1 MSSATG
7 GGKEDDPYVYEVST
21 ASELSEAVTAIN
33 ADTSDSAY
41 YTISLQEDIACSGL
55 SFSKNTTT
63 ILGNGHTLTF
73 KNYGGAIQ
81 VGSGTATHPVLIL
94 GGAQDTLTIEGEKSN
109 DTYFI
114 GVGAINGGTEYGTL
128 KMCDGVT
135 ITGATG
141 NNYFGGAV
149 TVAEG
154 GKFEMDGGTIKKCGI
169 DGGSVCFG
177 GGVAVIN
184 GGEFT
189 MNGGSIQDC
198 FLKTAVDYTDAS
210 YFQYL
215 FGFDYQVMTE
225 TGDAL
230 VDIDKAFHEELIA
243 DTGNNLWITL
253 MEAVV
258 EVYREW
264 IDYVFPRDENTH
276 PFLAP
281 CVRVTVD
288 GKPVG
293 VVGQVKTQL
302 ADAYHARKPIWLAEL
317 DLETLCDLHRAARI
331 VFKALSVFPASSRD
345 VTVIA
350 PLTLSVAAVEKH
362 IRDMRIAILED
373 VTLIDLYEPKDTEER
388 NLTFRLTFRKA
399 DRTLKDAEVDKEREK
414 VAQSLIKNL
423 GVRI

>member
-1 MSSATG
+1 MKKQLLSVLLCLTMALGLLPTMVFASG
-7 GGKEDDPYVYEVST
+7 VPGNGKEDAPYVYEVRNDT
-21 ASELSEAVTAIN
+21 ELLGAVAAIN
-33 ADTSDSAY
+33 ADTSDSAHY
-41 YTISLQEDIACSGL
+41 YTISLKNDIACSGL

-189 MNGGSIQDC
+189 MNGGSIQKC
-198 FLKTAVDYTDAS
+198 FLKTGFNFGES
-210 YFQYL
+210 SL
-215 FGFDYQVMTE
+215 FFNSGA
-225 TGDAL
+225 GA
-230 VDIDKAFHEELIA
+230 
-243 DTGNNLWITL
+243 G
-253 MEAVV
+253 
-258 EVYREW
+258 
-264 IDYVFPRDENTH
+264 VFVSNG
-276 PFLAP
+276 A
-281 CVRVTVD
+281 
-288 GKPVG
+288 
-293 VVGQVKTQL
+293 
-302 ADAYHARKPIWLAEL
+302 
-317 DLETLCDLHRAARI
+317 
-331 VFKALSVFPASSRD
+331 VFKMNGGEIKNNTISTQDESVKSYGVGGGIAVMASMDSLDITAR
-345 VTVIA
+345 VEITGGTIEGNKATLGGGGISVCGMMPFAYAISSSYAPGSGSGTTAPGLVING
-350 PLTLSVAAVEKH
+350 
-362 IRDMRIAILED
+362 
-373 VTLIDLYEPKDTEER
+373 TEE
-388 NLTFRLTFRKA
+388 NP
-399 DRTLKDAEVDKEREK
+399 V
-414 VAQSLIKNL
+414 QIKNNSADGWEDQSVGGGGIL
-423 GVRI
+423 LAIWMMRPRYRLRTPRSPGTT